1 MIMRNKPTIG
11 EPKPMLTKKLASL
24 LMGAAF
30 LGPASALMAAGP
42 APVNLRST
50 AHFTVLAGAAVT
62 TTGGGEVNG
71 DVGASPISG
80 SAIHVTQAQVN
91 GTIYAVDAA
100 GPHGSVIA
108 PSLLSTAMGDLTAA
122 INDAAGRPA
131 ATAPP
136 FLNPGNGNIG
146 GLTLYPG
153 LYTFAGTASITGSD
167 VTLMGG
173 PDDVWIFQ
181 VADDLEE
188 GGSIQVILAGGAQ
201 ARNIFWQVGTSATIG
216 TYAVFKG
223 TILAYQAVSMETG
236 SAVDGRALAFNAGV
250 TFDGIV
256 GTLPTPKAPEFDRIS
271 LTNTNSITL
280 ALTTTPFFPA
290 TIQSCTNLAL
300 PVWTTIAT
308 TNPTTNLWTITIT
321 NAVAAAAQTYYRA
334 FITTPN

>member
-1 MIMRNKPTIG
+1 MRG
-11 EPKPMLTKKLASL
+11 ALGAVLLSL
-24 LMGAAF
+24 
-30 LGPASALMAAGP
+30 PSALFAAGP

-50 AHFTVLAGAAVT
+50 AHFTILAGAAVT

-100 GPHGSVIA
+100 GPTGSVIA
-108 PSLLSTAMGDLTAA
+108 PSLLSTAMGDLTTA

-131 ATAPP
+131 ATASP

-153 LYTFAGTASITGSD
+153 LYTFGGTASITGSD
-167 VTLMGG
+167 VTLSGG

-181 VADDLEE
+181 IASDLEE
-188 GGSIQVILAGGAQ
+188 GNSIQVILAGGAQ

-216 TYAVFKG
+216 TSATFKG
-223 TILAYQAVSMETG
+223 TILANQAVTMETS

-250 TFDGIV
+250 TFDGVV
-256 GTLPTPKAPEFDRIS
+256 GTLPTPKAPLFASIS

-280 ALTTTPFFPA
+280 ALTTTPFFLV
-290 TIQSCTNLAL
+290 TIQSCTNLLL

-308 TNPTTNLWTITIT
+308 NTPATNLWTITCT
-321 NAVAAAAQTYYRA
+321 NAVSKASQTFYQA
-334 FITTPN
+334 FITSPN